1 MFETEL
7 AAAADQIKEQ
17 FRAMGLNDPNE
28 VRWDPTPFRGAWG
41 YGTPASFQSAAVE
54 AREDS
59 SIIVPKRAQEI
70 ALAILGAIGTP
81 AGFSQALA
89 ENGYINLYVETSTY
103 AARLIQAVNDQG
115 HRFGGGVKKTHRV
128 MVEYSQPNTH
138 KAFHVGHL
146 RNVILGGSMSNI
158 IEFAGY
164 DTVRANYIGDIG
176 WHVIQWLWGYL
187 QHHAGEKPPED
198 KTRWMQ
204 EIYSEASAAIEDDPE
219 SEAAARK
226 LLRKWDERDPE
237 IVALW
242 EKTRAWSLEGFNQI
256 YETLGEQFDIVFY
269 ESEFQEP
276 GKEVVE
282 DLISRKLAIDERPE
296 GPVVIKLDELLGLKK
311 EKYRALVVLRSDGT
325 ALYSTNDLPLAI
337 RKFDEWQIDQSIYV
351 IDVRQSLYLQQL
363 FKLLELMDFK
373 QAADCHHLSYEIV
386 NLPGDVTMSSRDG
399 TVVLFDDFYDQALR
413 RAMDIVETKNPELA
427 DREKE
432 QVARVVALG
441 ALKYPMLSVDNN
453 KPVTFDWQRALD
465 FEGQAAPYIQYA
477 HVRACS
483 ILRKADDAPDILAD
497 AKLEYAPEEIELMG
511 IIARFPSEVQR
522 AADELKPL
530 HISNFTYNLARAFTS
545 FYQQCPVLTSEGS
558 VRIFRVRLTDAVRQ
572 TLANSLQLLGIE
584 APSVM

>member
-1 MFETEL
+1 
-7 AAAADQIKEQ
+7 
-17 FRAMGLNDPNE
+17 
-28 VRWDPTPFRGAWG
+28 
-41 YGTPASFQSAAVE
+41 
-54 AREDS
+54 
-59 SIIVPKRAQEI
+59 
-70 ALAILGAIGTP
+70 
-81 AGFSQALA
+81 
-89 ENGYINLYVETSTY
+89 
-103 AARLIQAVNDQG
+103 
-115 HRFGGGVKKTHRV
+115 
-128 MVEYSQPNTH
+128 
-138 KAFHVGHL
+138 
-146 RNVILGGSMSNI
+146 
-158 IEFAGY
+158 
-164 DTVRANYIGDIG
+164 
-176 WHVIQWLWGYL
+176 
-187 QHHAGEKPPED
+187 
-198 KTRWMQ
+198 
-204 EIYSEASAAIEDDPE
+204 
-219 SEAAARK
+219 
-226 LLRKWDERDPE
+226 
-237 IVALW
+237 
-242 EKTRAWSLEGFNQI
+242 
-256 YETLGEQFDIVFY
+256 
-269 ESEFQEP
+269 
-276 GKEVVE
+276 
-282 DLISRKLAIDERPE
+282 
-296 GPVVIKLDELLGLKK
+296 
-311 EKYRALVVLRSDGT
+311 
-325 ALYSTNDLPLAI
+325 
-337 RKFDEWQIDQSIYV
+337 
-351 IDVRQSLYLQQL
+351 
-363 FKLLELMDFK
+363 MDFK

-530 HISNFTYNLARAFTS
+530 HISNYTYNLARAFTS